1 MKPNAPPIHIRTIFL
16 GILSRNSR
24 DLIKFVRRS
33 VPANK
38 QALDELFNEPKIYA
52 YHITFYRNAFLL
64 KRRDDKYITWRKS
77 LDHHNCKKGADLSF
91 VQCVHTFAPSNCLN
105 NIDQHSSSF
114 STQMSPIGEFLR
126 VESKIEICTR
136 SKSFAGEMLRSI
148 TYFDFRFDTKKRGLW
163 TVYTCRNSVT
173 TQATPLIDCLACH
186 GSEFLPV

>member
-38 QALDELFNEPKIYA
+38 QALDVFFNEPKIYA

-105 NIDQHSSSF
+105 NIDQQFKLFDTDVSNRRVSSCRIENRNMYS
-114 STQMSPIGEFLR
+114 IEEFR
-126 VESKIEICTR
+126 WRNV
-136 SKSFAGEMLRSI
+136 SI
-148 TYFDFRFDTKKRGLW
+148 YNVFRFSIRHEEKRLM
-163 TVYTCRNSVT
+163 
-173 TQATPLIDCLACH
+173 DCLHLQKFCYNA
-186 GSEFLPV
+186 GYPAN